1 MLELV
6 NPPSYRHCIA
16 KAWMRYNF
24 RQCGYGAQI
33 YVQNTMSRVLGT
45 AHQLDVE
52 LLTWDLVKPQAV
64 RTQAVKKKRRL

>member
-6 NPPSYRHCIA
+6 NPPQYRHCIA
-16 KAWMRYNF
+16 KEWMRYNY
-24 RQCGYGAQI
+24 RQCGYGAQV

-52 LLTWDLVKPQAV
+52 LLSWELLKPQAV
-64 RTQAVKKKRRL
+64 KAQAIKKKRRL

>member
-6 NPPSYRHCIA
+6 DPPAYRHCVA
-16 KAWMRYNF
+16 LAWLRYNH

-33 YVQNTMSRVLGT
+33 YIQNTMPRVLGT

-52 LLTWDLVKPQAV
+52 LLTWDIVKPKSVKVQAV
-64 RTQAVKKKRRL
+64 QQKRRL